1 MKILF
6 ISPVLPLPL
15 TSGGQIRSYNLVKAL
30 SVNHEVIL
38 LSYYRQEEEKK
49 HLSSLEKI
57 CKETILLKRKYKP
70 WSLPVLLKTLFSSRP
85 LVMNLYDTEKPLI
98 SEKDNYDLIYCECF
112 YLMDKIGKTKIP
124 IMLSDQNIEYLAYQ
138 RYLDNLPLWK
148 KVFFWLPMK
157 WDILKMKHWEKRMWL
172 KADKLAVMSDSD
184 KKIVEKEIERK
195 NTVIVPNG
203 VDTGL
208 FNITKQ
214 DQTLKTILFVG
225 DFKWFQNVQAVEWLI
240 KGIFPEIKKQIPK
253 AKLSIVG
260 RHMPQWLQTL
270 KIEGIIL
277 DETVEDIRDAY
288 KKATVFL
295 APLKSGSGTK
305 YKILEAM
312 ASGVPVVTTSI
323 GAEGLDNSGMIIKK
337 TGQDLA
343 KATIDVL
350 NNPQKYEALTKKARK
365 LVEDNYTWSMIGKKL
380 EEFISK

>member
-1 MKILF
+1 
-6 ISPVLPLPL
+6 
-15 TSGGQIRSYNLVKAL
+15 
-30 SVNHEVIL
+30 
-38 LSYYRQEEEKK
+38 
-49 HLSSLEKI
+49 
-57 CKETILLKRKYKP
+57 
-70 WSLPVLLKTLFSSRP
+70 
-85 LVMNLYDTEKPLI
+85 
-98 SEKDNYDLIYCECF
+98 
-112 YLMDKIGKTKIP
+112 
-124 IMLSDQNIEYLAYQ
+124 
-138 RYLDNLPLWK
+138 
-148 KVFFWLPMK
+148 
-157 WDILKMKHWEKRMWL
+157 
-172 KADKLAVMSDSD
+172 
-184 KKIVEKEIERK
+184 
-195 NTVIVPNG
+195 
-203 VDTGL
+203 
-208 FNITKQ
+208 
-214 DQTLKTILFVG
+214 
-225 DFKWFQNVQAVEWLI
+225 
-240 KGIFPEIKKQIPK
+240 
-253 AKLSIVG
+253 
-260 RHMPQWLQTL
+260 MPQWLQTL